1 MLKAVIFDMDGL
13 MLDSEKETFIAFQ
26 EVLVQYNETMD
37 LEFYKTMLGKPERD
51 NVSKLQERYP
61 SLDILKLFEETYK
74 HLEIKFSEECIPLK
88 KGLIDLLQ
96 FLKENNIKTMIAT
109 SSLRV
114 RLNRIIKQANI
125 EKYFNDT
132 ISGDEVTF
140 GKPNPEIFLTACSRL
155 GVDPTEA
162 IVLEDSMAGITAA
175 YDGGIPVINIPD
187 LMQPTQEFID
197 KTISVE
203 KDLHAV
209 IEYIKN
215 SALH

>member
-61 SLDILKLFEETYK
+61 SLDILKLFKETYK